1 MEVNFLEFVS
11 TSSRVEISEKRKSL
25 LSEIDGDLFYSIKL
39 WPKKIERIFW
49 NKPIS
54 DQETFV
60 LLIFLV
66 ENGCPPWLA
75 RQWILTS
82 TFWDKAKT
90 STRHQQIEWILE
102 NRSKKIN
109 TWFYFDLHF
118 QKYVYLDGTD
128 RCVNAE
134 NI

>member
-25 LSEIDGDLFYSIKL
+25 LSEIDGDLFYSINL

-82 TFWDKAKT
+82 TFWDKEKT
-90 STRHQQIEWILE
+90 SRRHQQIEWILE

-109 TWFYFDLHF
+109 AWFYFDLHF

>member
-25 LSEIDGDLFYSIKL
+25 LSEIEVDLFYSINL
-39 WPKKIERIFW
+39 WPRKIERIFW

-90 STRHQQIEWILE
+90 SRRHQQIEWILE

-109 TWFYFDLHF
+109 AWFYFDLHF

>member
-25 LSEIDGDLFYSIKL
+25 LSEIDGDLFYSINL

-66 ENGCPPWLA
+66 ENGCPPCLA

-90 STRHQQIEWILE
+90 SRRHQQIEWILE

>member
-25 LSEIDGDLFYSIKL
+25 LSEIDGDLFYSINL

-82 TFWDKAKT
+82 TFWDKEKT
-90 STRHQQIEWILE
+90 SRRHQQIEWILE

>member
-1 MEVNFLEFVS
+1 MEVNFLEFVW

-109 TWFYFDLHF
+109 AWFYFDLHF
-118 QKYVYLDGTD
+118 QKYVYLDGTE

>member
-25 LSEIDGDLFYSIKL
+25 LSEIDGDLFYSINL

-90 STRHQQIEWILE
+90 SRRHQQIEWFLE